1 MSSPDDS
8 HTTLSLVDGERENRR
23 SLPLGIRWLTG
34 KPEEVDLLSG
44 TRLVIGRAATAD
56 VRVDSGGVSR
66 RHAELERQ
74 GPLFAIRDLDS
85 RNGTFLNGRRIAH
98 GALSESDVLRV
109 GDALGVVERV
119 NPEQSNAPTELGGAL
134 FAPSLWGLLE
144 QLKRAA
150 RSDLPIVVLGETG
163 VGKECVARA
172 IHLLSE
178 RAGAFHAVNCA
189 ALPSALAEA
198 ELFGYRKGAFTG
210 ADHPA
215 AGHLRAAHGGTLLL
229 DELAELPAPVQ
240 AKLLRVLQERQVTPL
255 GDTTAVKLD
264 VRILAACQTG
274 LEQLVQSQRL
284 RQDLAARLNG
294 MCLTIPPLR
303 DRRADV
309 GFLFGYFLRQ
319 ATGGRPPAVDVRVL
333 ERLLLFSWPDNVR
346 QLELLTRQL
355 AVMHGHEPRLTQ
367 YMLPESFGRSEQ
379 EPVAPRAARVVAAD
393 RNEHDLRTLEH
404 ALSEHDGNVSRAAA
418 QAGISRQRAYRLLSS
433 RPVASLAD
441 PPQTEDDAE
450 RAPRL

>member
-1 MSSPDDS
+1 LSSRDEPN
-8 HTTLSLVDGERENRR
+8 TTLSLADGERTNRR
-23 SLPLGIRWLTG
+23 SLPLGVRWLTG
-34 KPEEVDLLSG
+34 KPEEVDLLVG
-44 TRLVIGRAATAD
+44 TTLVIGRAAEAD
-56 VRVDSGGVSR
+56 LRVDSGGVSR

-98 GALSESDVLRV
+98 AALSESDVLRV

-119 NPEQSNAPTELGGAL
+119 DPEQSNRPTELGGAL
-134 FAPSLWGLLE
+134 FGPSLWSLLE

-189 ALPSALAEA
+189 ALPSGLAEA

-210 ADHPA
+210 ADQA
-215 AGHLRAAHGGTLLL
+215 ALGHLRAAQGGTLLL
-229 DELAELPAPVQ
+229 DELAELPLPVQ

-255 GDTTAVKLD
+255 GETTATKLD
-264 VRILAACQTG
+264 VRLLSACQTG
-274 LEQLVQSQRL
+274 LEQLVQDKRL

-303 DRRADV
+303 ERRADV

-319 ATGGRPPAVDVRVL
+319 AAGGRPPAVDVRLL
-333 ERLLLFSWPDNVR
+333 ERLLVFGWPDNVR

-355 AVMHGHEPRLTQ
+355 AVMHGHEPLLTQ
-367 YMLPESFGRSEQ
+367 YMLPVSFGRSEQ
-379 EPVAPRAARVVAAD
+379 EPVAAPGPRVVAAD
-393 RNEHDLRTLEH
+393 RNEHDLRTLEQ
-404 ALSEHDGNVSRAAA
+404 ALSENDGNLSRAAA

-433 RPVASLAD
+433 RTVDPVAE
-441 PPQTEDDAE
+441 PPRAEDDAE